1 MANTLTFHKCRILSG
16 SMLKVL
22 AILCMFIDHG
32 AVILYPVL
40 EILRSP
46 FSILGR
52 SVTLYWVLRKIGR
65 LAFPIFCF
73 LIAEGFHH
81 TRNKKKYAI
90 RLLIFAFISEV
101 PFDLMRRGSFFDLSG
116 QNVYFTLLLGLALI
130 YAYESIDS
138 QFKKFCVMAL
148 IAVAA
153 TILRTDYDLTGVLLV
168 LVIYLFRNQPA
179 VQALIS
185 YPLLAGGTAAFAAFV
200 PINLYN
206 DQRGFIKSPGL
217 KFLFYLFYPAHIL
230 LLLGI
235 RHLLR

>member
-1 MANTLTFHKCRILSG
+1 
-16 SMLKVL
+16 MLKML
-22 AILCMFIDHG
+22 AIICMVIDHS
-32 AVILYPVL
+32 AAILYPV
-40 EILRSP
+40 IDAMRFP
-46 FSILGR
+46 FSIGGK
-52 SVTLYWVLRKIGR
+52 VITLYWIMRKIGR

-81 TRNKKKYAI
+81 TRSKKKYAI

-130 YAYESIDS
+130 YAYESING
-138 QFKKFCVMAL
+138 QFKTFCVMAL
-148 IAVAA
+148 IAA
-153 TILRTDYDLTGVLLV
+153 TATLLRTDYGLAGVILV
-168 LVIYLFRNQPA
+168 FVIYLFRTQPA
-179 VQALIS
+179 VQALLS
-185 YPLLAGGTAAFAAFV
+185 YPLLSGGIAAFAAFL

-235 RHLLR
+235 RYLLR